1 LSISVGLLINS
12 LIKLK
17 NLNKLCFNYLAAL
30 IPSIMANLNDDIN
43 LLIELNDELE
53 NYFSNTIIPQLF
65 VDAKLILRK
74 FTPPSMKAFKLEQND
89 IGRSFAD
96 VKDNFRYPTI
106 IENIQHVIRS
116 GQILE
121 KEIQTTDLRWYQMN
135 ILPYHVKKENKTN
148 GVIITFID
156 ITARITDLKE
166 QEKMIAEHELLLDT
180 ISHDIKNPLTALGM
194 TVQLLSRVPEKG
206 MDHFPQLLG
215 NVKSSLNKINEIIYD
230 LVQARWVKHRYQ
242 AQEELLDLQNIIE
255 DVRLALAPQ
264 IQESEVS
271 FTYKIEAF
279 EVTFARRKLRSVI
292 YNLVNNAIKY
302 CSSDRKPEIC
312 IKSYI
317 ELDYFVISVSD
328 NGIGINADSLDSV
341 FLKYRRANSST
352 EGNGIGLFLVKSILE
367 NSGGKVIVESELGIG
382 STFKVFLPMSIY
394 QVR

>member
-1 LSISVGLLINS
+1 MF
-12 LIKLK
+12 
-17 NLNKLCFNYLAAL
+17 CYLAAL

-74 FTPPSMKAFKLEQND
+74 FTPPAMKSFKLEQND

-135 ILPYHVKKENKTN
+135 ILPYHVKKENLTN

-180 ISHDIKNPLTALGM
+180 ISHDIKNPLAALGM

-242 AQEELLDLQNIIE
+242 AQEELLDLQSIIE

-264 IQESEVS
+264 IQKSEVR
-271 FTYKIEAF
+271 FTYEIEAS
-279 EVTFARRKLRSVI
+279 EITFARRKLRSVI

-302 CSSDRKPEIC
+302 CSRDCKPEIC
-312 IKSYI
+312 IRSYI
-317 ELDYFVISVSD
+317 ELGYFVISVSD
-328 NGIGINADSLDSV
+328 NGIGIGAESLDSV
-341 FLKYRRANSST
+341 FLKYRRANSSI

-367 NSGGKVIVESELGIG
+367 NSGGKVTVESELGIG
-382 STFKVFLPMSIY
+382 STFTVFLPLSVLSSTIN
-394 QVR
+394 

>member
-1 LSISVGLLINS
+1 M
-12 LIKLK
+12 
-17 NLNKLCFNYLAAL
+17 
-30 IPSIMANLNDDIN
+30 PNLNDDIN

-74 FTPPSMKAFKLEQND
+74 FTPPAMKAFKLEQND

-106 IENIQHVIRS
+106 IENIQHVISS

-215 NVKSSLNKINEIIYD
+215 NVRSSLDKINEIIYD

-264 IQESEVS
+264 IQKSKVR
-271 FTYKIEAF
+271 FTYEIQASEI
-279 EVTFARRKLRSVI
+279 TFARRKLRSVI

-302 CSSDRKPEIC
+302 CSPDRKPEIC

-317 ELDYFVISVSD
+317 EHTNLVVSVSD
-328 NGIGINADSLDSV
+328 NGIGIDSDSLDSV
-341 FLKYRRANSST
+341 FLKYRRANSSV
-352 EGNGIGLFLVKSILE
+352 EGNGIGLFLVKNILE
-367 NSGGKVIVESELGIG
+367 NSGGRVTVESELGIG
-382 STFKVFLPMSIY
+382 STFKVFLPL
-394 QVR
+394 